1 MLSEFSAKLQQLLAD
16 AGVTDTASLQ
26 QVLANNPALREQV
39 EAFVKTYITTSLD
52 RLIQN
57 PDEQTAYEVW
67 RAIPLELEEA
77 FLQAAEQR
85 VADLGE
91 TPTGQRL
98 RGFIAA
104 WQQMQRDRQPPL
116 VQAIQ
121 AFVTAPD
128 EATAR
133 RVFDERRD
141 LLQPYEAQRLIDALA
156 AQAPT
161 ELRPLLAARAEL
173 LRRLRGGAPEVSPV
187 LEQTLVPAASGNLQ
201 QLNQTLI
208 SHSAY
213 ATQGGTATVYNTTN
227 IYSLP
232 RQWQRPSP
240 PRLTRHYT
248 KSS

>member
-1 MLSEFSAKLQQLLAD
+1 MWSEIPAELQQLLAE
-16 AGVTDTASLQ
+16 AGVTDATSLQ

-67 RAIPLELEEA
+67 QAIPLELEEA

-85 VADLGE
+85 VVELGE
-91 TPTGQRL
+91 TPTAQRL

-121 AFVTAPD
+121 AFVNAPN
-128 EATAR
+128 EVAAR

-156 AQAPT
+156 AQVPA
-161 ELRPLLAARAEL
+161 ELRPLLTARAEL
-173 LRRLRGGAPEVSPV
+173 LRRL
-187 LEQTLVPAASGNLQ
+187 
-201 QLNQTLI
+201 
-208 SHSAY
+208 
-213 ATQGGTATVYNTTN
+213 
-227 IYSLP
+227 
-232 RQWQRPSP
+232 
-240 PRLTRHYT
+240 
-248 KSS
+248 